1 MPTPFAALILAAGKG
16 TRMRSNRPKV
26 LAPLAGR
33 PLIQHVLAAVN
44 ALRPK
49 RVLTV
54 IGPGMEEL
62 AAAVAPA
69 ETVIQAQPRGTG
81 HAVLAAK
88 SKLGSFAGD
97 VIVVPGDAPLLTRET
112 LNLLLTDRRQ
122 YPEAALTVLGMWLP
136 DAGRYGRIVLG
147 PGNVL
152 ERIVEASDANEE
164 ERALRFANTGILIAN
179 AKLLF
184 ELSAGLSAEN
194 AQREYYLTD
203 IVKLARE
210 RGLVCRAVE
219 APADDAAGVN
229 SPEELAKAEALMQMR
244 LRARAVASGAIL
256 LAADTVY
263 FSADTKIGAGSIVGP
278 FVVFGPE
285 VKIGANVTIPAFCH
299 IVGATIGDNSIVGPF
314 ARLRPGTALAESV
327 HIGNFVEVK
336 NARLA
341 KGVKANHLAY
351 LGDVAVGEGSNIGAG
366 SITCNYDGIEKHRT
380 NIGKGVFIGT
390 NVSLVAPVNIGQG
403 AILAAGSTITDNVPA
418 DALAFGRARQKTQL
432 GEAKKWR
439 ARRKTELAGAG
450 KKPAK
455 KSKSK
460 SKQKKGRR

>member
-49 RVLTV
+49 RVVAV
-54 IGPGMEEL
+54 IGPGMDEL
-62 AAAVAPA
+62 AAAVSPA

-81 HAVLAAK
+81 HAVLVAK
-88 SKLGSFAGD
+88 GKLGNFAGD

-112 LNLLLTDRRQ
+112 FNLLLADRRQ
-122 YPEAALTVLGMWLP
+122 HPEAALTVLGMWLP

-152 ERIVEASDANEE
+152 ERIVEAGDANEE

-184 ELSAGLSAEN
+184 ELAAALSADN

-210 RGLVCRAVE
+210 RGLVCRAAE
-219 APADDAAGVN
+219 APASDTTGVN
-229 SPEELAKAEALMQMR
+229 SPEELGEAEAAMQKR
-244 LRARAVASGAIL
+244 LRARAVAAGAIL
-256 LAADTVY
+256 LAPDTVY
-263 FSADTKIGAGSIVGP
+263 FSADTKIGAGSVVGP

-285 VKIGANVTIPAFCH
+285 VKIGANVNIPAFCH
-299 IVGATIGDNSIVGPF
+299 IVGATIGDNAIVGPF
-314 ARLRPGTALAESV
+314 ARLRPGTALADSV

-336 NARLA
+336 NSRLA

-351 LGDVAVGEGSNIGAG
+351 LGDAAVGEGSNIGAG
-366 SITCNYDGIEKHRT
+366 SITCNYDGVEKHRT
-380 NIGKGVFIGT
+380 NIGKGVFVGT
-390 NVSLVAPVNIGQG
+390 NVSLVAPVNIGAG
-403 AILAAGSTITDNVPA
+403 AILTAGSTITDNVPA
-418 DALAFGRARQKTQL
+418 DALAFGRARQKTKP
-432 GEAKKWR
+432 GDAKKWR
-439 ARRKTELAGAG
+439 ARRKAELAAAA
-450 KKPAK
+450 KPAK
-455 KSKSK
+455 KSKAK
-460 SKQKKGRR
+460 GKPKKGRR